1 MLVGES
7 LHRDCSHHSRLGS
20 RVSTRNQKPARCVF
34 QRTARVTY
42 SHQQGPASQSSP
54 TKIKLPA
61 RDQVLKLWTYLDFPI
76 QTQKPPLVSFYG
88 LAVKESSEA
97 LCRILAYPWGHFP
110 VTSEKVSW
118 SILFIRDAEMLRV
131 ATTL

>member
-1 MLVGES
+1 MRKEGFNLAPGFSASWQGRTEKGGSVLVGES
-7 LHRDCSHHSRLGS
+7 SHRDCSHHSRLGS

-61 RDQVLKLWTYLDFPI
+61 RDQVLKL
-76 QTQKPPLVSFYG
+76 
-88 LAVKESSEA
+88 
-97 LCRILAYPWGHFP
+97 
-110 VTSEKVSW
+110 
-118 SILFIRDAEMLRV
+118 
-131 ATTL
+131 